1 MQDIP
6 ALGRAEDHAR
16 AAEVGAKVHRM
27 AQVVGGLLARGRVWM
42 VHVHALSEGQHPV
55 NARDD
60 ESGVFGQL
68 PDFTPS
74 PGGNIGDERRQR
86 EGCDFNPLIAG
97 LRDERKRCLQRP
109 LLEDLVADGPVHS
122 STIGGSSRG
131 INPIEYSTSV
141 RCRRKCGSG
150 GCLAGVDY
158 GVNLVLQPLGKEIAT
173 LPEACGTMSNRSV
186 LRPHRG
192 RPGPRDCGG

>member
-1 MQDIP
+1 
-6 ALGRAEDHAR
+6 
-16 AAEVGAKVHRM
+16 M

-60 ESGVFGQL
+60 ESRVFGQL

-74 PGGNIGDERRQR
+74 PGGNIGDQRRQR
-86 EGCDFNPLIAG
+86 EGCDFYPLVAG
-97 LRDERKRCLQRP
+97 LRDVRKRLLQRP

-141 RCRRKCGSG
+141 RCRRRCGSG
-150 GCLAGVDY
+150 GCPAGVDY
-158 GVNLVLQPLGKEIAT
+158 EVNLVLQPLGKAILRPPA
-173 LPEACGTMSNRSV
+173 GHGRGSSRWIG
-186 LRPHRG
+186 RPHRG
-192 RPGPRDCGG
+192 QLGPRGCGG